1 MVEKEYIDKE
11 LLIKAAKK
19 YGIALPSIMMNSVP
33 AADVRE
39 NIKSK
44 WIEFPEC
51 LKYENAYSEDFII
64 CPNCEAGFNVL
75 DNDTERFNFCPN
87 CGADMRGKNK

>member
-1 MVEKEYIDKE
+1 MTEKEYIDKE

-39 NIKSK
+39 NVKGE
-44 WIEFPEC
+44 WITE
-51 LKYENAYSEDFII
+51 YEPNGKPYCFHCSACDDDFRFIAITTAYD
-64 CPNCEAGFNVL
+64 
-75 DNDTERFNFCPN
+75 FCPN